1 MALLL
6 FRGGAALLA
15 GEKIVYL
22 AGKIVGVPV

>member
-6 FRGGAALLA
+6 LGGGATLLA
-15 GEKIVYL
+15 GEKIFYL